1 MDEVQADLHM
11 LRALMLHG
19 IGGEVDGTNVV
30 AVDESGT
37 LKGAV
42 ELVKKVGGKEIS
54 PSSNTMWETLTLIRV
69 GCSINRL
76 R

>member
-1 MDEVQADLHM
+1 M

-54 PSSNTMWETLTLIRV
+54 PSSNTMWETLTPEWGWELY
-69 GCSINRL
+69 
-76 R
+76 